1 MTTRIAILGSTGSIG
16 ANTAQLA
23 AFHGGRFKVVGLS
36 ADSDIVSLA
45 RQVKKFRPKIVSVRD
60 KGLALAAKRLIG
72 KGTRVVCGV
81 EGLSEIA
88 TMPDVD
94 TVVFATGGHS
104 CLVPLLYAIDAGKR
118 IALANKEALVSAGGL
133 VMRKAR
139 QKGVTIVPID
149 SEHSAI
155 FQCIEGK
162 RQFVRKLYLTGSGG
176 PLLDVPSSRF
186 DRLSRKSILNHPKW
200 RMGKKISVDS
210 ATMMNKALEVIE
222 ARWLFGMEESGI
234 EVLIHPEAIV
244 HSMVETLDGAVFA
257 QMSVPDMRMPILYAL
272 TYPERLKAPVKSV
285 DFTRVKALTFRKPD
299 MGKFPCLALASVVL
313 RKGGTHPA
321 VMSAA
326 DEEAV
331 KCYLTGRV
339 KFTGIFKLVE
349 KVLERHKSAGKDPGL
364 KDILAAEA
372 WAREEVRRIVSAGV
386 IR

>member
-1 MTTRIAILGSTGSIG
+1 MRTRLAILGSTGSIG

-23 AFHGGRFKVVGLS
+23 ALHSDRFRVVALS
-36 ADSDIVSLA
+36 ADSNIASLA
-45 RQVKKFRPKIVSVRD
+45 RQVKVFRPKIVSVRD
-60 KGLALAAKRLIG
+60 KELAFAAKKLVG
-72 KGTRVVCGV
+72 NGVRVVCGV

-88 TMPDVD
+88 TRPDVD

-104 CLVPLLYAIDAGKR
+104 CLVPLLDAINAKKR

-139 QKGVTIVPID
+139 QKGVTVVPID

-162 RQFVRKLYLTGSGG
+162 RRFVRKLYLTGSGG
-176 PLLDVPSSRF
+176 PLLDVPASRF

-222 ARWLFGMEESGI
+222 ARWLFDVEARDI

-244 HSMVETLDGAVFA
+244 HSMVETLDGSVFA

-272 TYPERLKAPVKSV
+272 TYPERLKAPVAGV

-299 MGKFPCLALASVVL
+299 LRKFPCLGLASVAL
-313 RKGGTHPA
+313 ERGGTCPA
-321 VMSAA
+321 AMSAA

-331 KCYLTGRV
+331 KCYLSGKA
-339 KFTGIFKLVE
+339 KFTDIFKLVE
-349 KVLERHKSAGKDPGL
+349 KVLGRHRSTDRDPGL
-364 KDILAAEA
+364 NDILAAEE
-372 WAREEVRRIVSAGV
+372 WAREEVKKLCYH
-386 IR
+386 